1 MQASILVYRL
11 FDTADSIDLV
21 KAESLLATGGHV
33 SRLRLTR
40 VSPKAIVFKDPPV
53 TVMLAQQQIP
63 VGDRTFPAD
72 VRARIYDFGVISI
85 IMQVNLPDDFVYQ
98 DLINLAPAIDQMP
111 DIFFLRTLEAVLT
124 GIRPA
129 LKSEHASIVE
139 EDLVVYYFKEWHQD
153 WDPVPVLLADKE
165 PVSPETRQETLANR
179 LSYANDFTLLGWNT
193 VIVYDPS
200 GSPDIPDLLEFAN
213 AQFLELRYYD
223 LMLNQEIDKMYD
235 AITEAERTVVYRRL
249 GRYRRIRRQLLELM
263 ADITSVTS
271 EIENSL
277 RITEDVFYA
286 RVYTTYLRILRIH
299 DWTASID
306 QRVEV
311 IQRSYN
317 LLTDEVVTNRAEIME
332 VAIILLIA
340 FEIILSLV
348 KFH

>member
-11 FDTADSIDLV
+11 FDSAKSINLAE
-21 KAESLLATGGHV
+21 AESRLATGGHV

-40 VSPKAIVFKDPPV
+40 VSPKAIAFKDPPV
-53 TVMLAQQQIP
+53 TVTLAQQQIP
-63 VGDRTFPAD
+63 ISSSTFTAD

-85 IMQVNLPDDFVYQ
+85 IMRVNLPANFTYQ
-98 DLINLAPAIDQMP
+98 DLIDLTPAIDHIP
-111 DIFFLRTLEAVLT
+111 DTIFLQTLEAVLA

-129 LKSEHASIVE
+129 IKDEHAPVVE
-139 EDLVVYYFKEWHQD
+139 EDLIVYYFKEWQQD
-153 WDPVPVLLADKE
+153 WDPVPVLLAERE
-165 PVSPETRQETLANR
+165 PVSPETRRETLANR
-179 LSYANDFTLLGWNT
+179 LSYANDFTILGWNT
-193 VIVYDPS
+193 VIVFDPS

-235 AITEAERTVVYRRL
+235 AITKAERAIVYRRL
-249 GRYRRIRRQLLELM
+249 GRYRLIRRQLLELM
-263 ADITSVTS
+263 ADITSITS

-286 RVYTTYLRILRIH
+286 RVYTTYLRILRIQ

-317 LLTDEVVTNRAEIME
+317 LLTDEVVTNRSEIME
-332 VAIILLIA
+332 VAVILLIA
-340 FEIILSLV
+340 FEIVLSLL

>member
-11 FDTADSIDLV
+11 FDTANSIDLA
-21 KAESLLATGGHV
+21 KAESLLAIGGHV

-40 VSPKAIVFKDPPV
+40 VSPKAIAFKDPPV
-53 TVMLAQQQIP
+53 TVMLAPQQIP
-63 VGDRTFPAD
+63 IGNSTFSAD
-72 VRARIYDFGVISI
+72 VRARIYVFGVISI
-85 IMQVNLPDDFVYQ
+85 IIKVNLPANYTYQ
-98 DLINLAPAIDQMP
+98 DLINLAPVIDHIPDAI
-111 DIFFLRTLEAVLT
+111 FLSTLEAVLS

-129 LKSEHASIVE
+129 LKGERAPAVE
-139 EDLVVYYFKEWHQD
+139 EDLVVYYFREWQQD
-153 WDPVPVLLADKE
+153 WDPVPILLSEKE
-165 PVSPETRQETLANR
+165 PVSPETRRETLANR
-179 LSYANDFTLLGWNT
+179 LSYADDFTILGWTT

-235 AITEAERTVVYRRL
+235 AITEAERTIVYRRL
-249 GRYRRIRRQLLELM
+249 GKYRRIRRQLLELM
-263 ADITSVTS
+263 ADITSITS

-286 RVYTTYLRILRIH
+286 RVYTTYLRILRIQ

-317 LLTDEVVTNRAEIME
+317 LLTDEVVTNRSEIME
-332 VAIILLIA
+332 VAVILLIA
-340 FEIILSLV
+340 LEIVLSLIRV
-348 KFH
+348 H